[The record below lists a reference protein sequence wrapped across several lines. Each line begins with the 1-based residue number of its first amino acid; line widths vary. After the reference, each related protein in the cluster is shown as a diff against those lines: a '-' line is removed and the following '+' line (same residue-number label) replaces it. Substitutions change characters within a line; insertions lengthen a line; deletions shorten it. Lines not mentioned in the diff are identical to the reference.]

1 MTFYKNIGFLIGF
14 LILVTVI
21 TGAFGEKTAER
32 FLLLVMLGMMLSNTA
47 EFEKFFNSF
56 KPAND

>member
-14 LILVTVI
+14 LILVTVV

-32 FLLLVMLGMMLSNTA
+32 FLILVMLGMMFINSD
-47 EFEKFFNSF
+47 EFIKFFNSF
-56 KPAND
+56 KAVD